1 MATAL
6 VPYRNARALV
16 RREIDYWDRTI
27 ALPGAPRVRG
37 LALFGSAVFL
47 VFVVGFGFWASWYPL
62 AEASLAQGTVKVEM
76 NRRVVQHAEG
86 GIVREILVREGDRV
100 AVGQVLL
107 RLDPVQTSAALQ
119 GLEAQRLAL
128 LAQAARLEAELA
140 GAERVILHPDVAAAR
155 ARPEVAEMISGQS
168 TIFETRRA
176 AWISSDTA
184 LLSRRDQLE
193 ATIAALRRQ
202 SAASLRQ
209 VELMREEIATVQE
222 LLQKGLERRP
232 RLLSLQ
238 RAEAAL
244 IGTYEDQAGQIQRS
258 QAQIAEIEQTLAS
271 QRQTRIA
278 ESARELRSVQEKL
291 LEVEEKLIR
300 ARDVSRRLEVRAPV
314 EGMVVRLKVNSDGA
328 IVKPA
333 EPLLDIVPEERLVVD
348 LMVSPLDI
356 ARVQVGAPIELRFPS
371 FRQRDVPPV
380 HAELAWVS
388 PDAEIH
394 ERSGTPF
401 YLARVLVDETVL
413 AKLPGGRVVPGMP
426 VEASI
431 VTGERTLVE
440 YLMQPIIDSFRKS
453 FVEP

>member
-1 MATAL
+1 MGTAL
-6 VPYRNARALV
+6 VPYRNTRALV

-62 AEASLAQGTVKVEM
+62 AEASLAQGSVKVEL
-76 NRRVVQHAEG
+76 NRRAVQHAEG

-100 AVGQVLL
+100 TAGQVLV
-107 RLDPVQTSAALQ
+107 RLDPVQAGTAVQ

-128 LAQAARLEAELA
+128 LAQSARLEAELH
-140 GAERVILHPDVAAAR
+140 GADRIVLHPDVAAAR
-155 ARPEVAEMISGQS
+155 ARPEVGGMITGQAA
-168 TIFETRRA
+168 IFETKRS
-176 AWISSDTA
+176 AWVSSDTA
-184 LLSRRDQLE
+184 LMSRRDQLE

-202 SAASLRQ
+202 TAASLRQ
-209 VELMREEIATVQE
+209 VELVREEIATVQD

-244 IGTYEDQAGQIQRS
+244 IGTYEDQMGQIQRN
-258 QAQIAEIEQTLAS
+258 QAQIAEIEQTLTS

-291 LEVEEKLIR
+291 LEVEEKLVR
-300 ARDVSRRLEVRAPV
+300 ARDISHRLEVRAPV
-314 EGMVVRLKVNSDGA
+314 EGTVVGLKVNSDGA
-328 IVKPA
+328 VVKPA
-333 EPLLDIVPEERLVVD
+333 EPLLEIVPEERLVVD

-371 FRQRDVPPV
+371 FPQRNVPPV
-380 HAELAWVS
+380 QAELAWVS
-388 PDAEIH
+388 PDAEIQ
-394 ERSGTPF
+394 ERSGMPYYT
-401 YLARVLVDETVL
+401 ARVLLDETLL
-413 AKLPGGRVVPGMP
+413 ARLPGGRAVPGMP

-431 VTGERTLVE
+431 VTGERTMVE
-440 YLMQPIIDSFRKS
+440 YLMKPIIDSFRKS
-453 FVEP
+453 FVER

>member
-1 MATAL
+1 MGTAL
-6 VPYRNARALV
+6 VPYRSARALV

-62 AEASLAQGTVKVEM
+62 AEASLAQGSVKVEL
-76 NRRVVQHAEG
+76 NRRAVQHAEG
-86 GIVREILVREGDRV
+86 GIVREILVRDGDRV
-100 AVGQVLL
+100 AAGQVLL
-107 RLDPVQTSAALQ
+107 RLDPVQAGTAVQ

-128 LAQAARLEAELA
+128 LAQTARIEAELD
-140 GAERVILHPDVAAAR
+140 GAARIALHPEVAAAR
-155 ARPEVAEMISGQS
+155 ARPEVAEMIAGQAA
-168 TIFETRRA
+168 IFETKRA

-209 VELMREEIATVQE
+209 IELVREEIATVEE

-244 IGTYEDQAGQIQRS
+244 IGTYEDQAGQIERN

-271 QRQTRIA
+271 QRQSRLA
-278 ESARELRSVQEKL
+278 ESARELRGVQEKL

-300 ARDVSRRLEVRAPV
+300 ARDVTRRLEVRAPV
-314 EGMVVRLKVNSDGA
+314 EGTVVGLKVNSDGA
-328 IVKPA
+328 VVRPA
-333 EPLLDIVPEERLVVD
+333 EPLLEIVPEERLVVD
-348 LMVSPLDI
+348 LMISPLDI
-356 ARVQVGAPIELRFPS
+356 ARVQAGAPVELRFPS
-371 FRQRDVPPV
+371 FRQRNVAPV
-380 HAELAWVS
+380 LAALDWVS
-388 PDAEIH
+388 PDAEVQ
-394 ERSGTPF
+394 ERTGMSF
-401 YLARVLVDETVL
+401 YVGRVALDEAL
-413 AKLPGGRVVPGMP
+413 LGQLPGGRAVPGMP

-431 VTGERTLVE
+431 ITGERTLVE
-440 YLMQPIIDSFRKS
+440 YLARPILDSFRRS
-453 FVEP
+453 FVEH